1 MKKSLLHKPRIVR
14 IEKIRNESNTV
25 KSIVFKDRLC
35 ASVKPGQFS
44 MIWIPK
50 YDEIPM
56 SLSLDPKSKLP
67 MIVVKNI
74 GEATNALHELSIG
87 DSIGIRGP
95 YGTSFDISNAK
106 RILLVAGGTGIIPLL
121 QIAMESNQKEYK
133 CDIILGAKNVEEI
146 LFYDDLKSADCTLC
160 LVTEDGSLGE
170 QGLVVDMIKKSL
182 TGKHDVLMCC
192 GPEPMIKSIIDIV
205 RKTNIGLQAS
215 LERIMKCGIGI
226 CGSCEISGFRVCKD
240 GPVFGLTEL
249 NAMHGVLGNLKRS
262 HSGKLIDFKIN

>member
-1 MKKSLLHKPRIVR
+1 MKKFLLHKPRIVR
-14 IEKIRNESNTV
+14 IEKIRYESNTV
-25 KSIVFKDRLC
+25 KSIVFKDRSC
-35 ASVKPGQFS
+35 AYAKPGQFS
-44 MIWIPK
+44 MIWIPG

-95 YGTSFDISNAK
+95 YGTSFKIGSAK
-106 RILLVAGGTGIIPLL
+106 QILLVAGGTGIIPLF
-121 QIAMESNQKEYK
+121 QIAMESNRREYE
-133 CDIILGAKNVEEI
+133 CDIILGAKNIEEI
-146 LFYDDLKSADCTLC
+146 LFYDDLKSADCSLYP
-160 LVTEDGSLGE
+160 VTEDGSLGE
-170 QGLVVDMIKKSL
+170 QGLVVDIIKKSL
-182 TGKHDVLMCC
+182 NGKHDVIMCC

-205 RKTNIGLQAS
+205 RKTDLGLQAS

-240 GPVFGLTEL
+240 GPVFDLKEL
-249 NAMHGVLGNLKRS
+249 NEMYGALGNLKRN
-262 HSGKLIDFKIN
+262 HSGKLIDFNTN